1 MNGLAKAGNGTA
13 EFIQHGERMQP
24 KVISSLKRAL
34 QPSVTNLSVEFT
46 ALPSAFDVQQV
57 PSKLPTIFNGDK
69 TVIYGLLQPKE
80 DSAVSQSLDVSG
92 EAILRGTVLGKEIEH
107 RIHFSIPPAS
117 PTQAAAVVQEDV
129 ASTMPTIHHL
139 AAKSLI
145 ADWQDLEGLVGYSA
159 AQRKEAIVELSVES
173 SVVSQHTAYVLVDEG
188 QGAPVEGAIKTW
200 DITALDGRRGAG
212 LGGGFLF
219 GAGGQSLGQQQRTAF
234 SFGGYGPVPIAA
246 GAVGNFGTTHPFT
259 GGLIG
264 QSSTG
269 TGGVF
274 LSRSM
279 GCGGL
284 PSQLPAGGI
293 SFGQSST
300 GTGGLFGQSS
310 TPTGG
315 LIGQS
320 STPTGGFSFGQSS
333 TGTGGLFG
341 QSSTPTGGLIG
352 QSSTPTGGFSF
363 GQSSTGTGGL
373 LGQSSTPIGGLIG
386 QSSTP
391 TGGFS
396 FGQSSTGTGGLIG
409 QSSTPTGGL
418 FGQSSTPTG
427 GLFGQ
432 SSTGG
437 GGLFG
442 QSSTGGGGL
451 CGGGLFG
458 QSSTGFQQPPSG
470 GMPSLFSQ
478 TRAPRAGY
486 AGFFG
491 QSNLGQPFHSG
502 GLGQPSP
509 SGGLGQ
515 PSHSGGLGQPFH
527 SGGLGQPSPSG
538 GLGQPSHS
546 GGLGQPSPS
555 GGLGQ
560 PSHSGGLGQPSHSGG
575 LGQPSHSGGL
585 GQPSLSG
592 GLGQPSHSGGLGQP
606 SPSGGFGQPSHSGGF
621 GQPSPSGGFGQPSP
635 SGGFGQPSHSGGFG
649 QPSPSGGF
657 GQPSPSGG
665 FGQPS
670 HSGGFGQ
677 PSHSG
682 GFPSHSSAG
691 SHSFG
696 HTAPRGDLLGQ
707 PCAPARA
714 SLSDRT
720 SQRTLISREVDTEQ
734 DRVSHSHSTSKASLQ
749 PGAHDHAR
757 LLQLIL
763 LQQIDGS
770 WALDA
775 GLASI
780 LGTPLT
786 NLEAE
791 CPEGGGGGAR
801 EKVWATVLALVF
813 LEARYSDEREE
824 WELVAAKAEAWLLGA
839 GQLGSSLGSLREAA
853 KSCLKN

>member
-1 MNGLAKAGNGTA
+1 MKLLYWLALGNDVSIVLFDIVCDDFLPLCRCFTFGIGSGASTALVNGLAKAGNGTA
-13 EFIQHGERMQP
+13 EFIQGGERMQP

-46 ALPSAFDVQQV
+46 ALPSAFDMQQV

-117 PTQAAAVVQEDV
+117 PTQASAVVQEDV

-159 AQRKEAIVELSVES
+159 SQRKEAIVELSIES
-173 SVVSQHTAYVLVDEG
+173 SVVSQHTAYILVDEG

-219 GAGGQSLGQQQRTAF
+219 GAAGQSLGQQQCTAF
-234 SFGGYGPVPIAA
+234 SFGGRRP
-246 GAVGNFGTTHPFT
+246 
-259 GGLIG
+259 
-264 QSSTG
+264 
-269 TGGVF
+269 GV
-274 LSRSM
+274 
-279 GCGGL
+279 CGL
-284 PSQLPAGGI
+284 PSQLPA
-293 SFGQSST
+293 
-300 GTGGLFGQSS
+300 
-310 TPTGG
+310 
-315 LIGQS
+315 
-320 STPTGGFSFGQSS
+320 GGFSFGQSS

-341 QSSTPTGGLIG
+341 QSSTPTGGL
-352 QSSTPTGGFSF
+352 F
-363 GQSSTGTGGL
+363 GQSSTGGGV
-373 LGQSSTPIGGLIG
+373 
-386 QSSTP
+386 
-391 TGGFS
+391 
-396 FGQSSTGTGGLIG
+396 FGQSSTGGGGLFSQSSTGGGGLFSQSSMGGGGVFG
-409 QSSTPTGGL
+409 QSSTGFQQPLSGGVPNLTSKALSFGMPATAGVSQPTGGL
-418 FGQSSTPTG
+418 FGQSSTPTA
-427 GLFGQ
+427 GLSFGQ

-437 GGLFG
+437 GGLSFG

-451 CGGGLFG
+451 SLGQSSTPTAGLSFGQSSTGGGGLSFGQSSTGGGGLSLGQSSIPTAGLSFGQSSTGGGGLSFGQSSIPTAGLSFGQSSTGGGRLSFSQSSTPTAGLSFGQSSTGGGGLFG

-478 TRAPRAGY
+478 TQSHSAQQSRTPRAGY

-491 QSNLGQPFHSG
+491 QSNLGQPSPSG
-502 GLGQPSP
+502 GFGQPSP
-509 SGGLGQ
+509 SGG
-515 PSHSGGLGQPFH
+515 FA
-527 SGGLGQPSPSG
+527 QPSPSG
-538 GLGQPSHS
+538 GF
-546 GGLGQPSPS
+546 
-555 GGLGQ
+555 
-560 PSHSGGLGQPSHSGG
+560 
-575 LGQPSHSGGL
+575 
-585 GQPSLSG
+585 
-592 GLGQPSHSGGLGQP
+592 GQP
-606 SPSGGFGQPSHSGGF
+606 SPSGGFGQPSPSGGFGQPSPSGGF

-635 SGGFGQPSHSGGFG
+635 SGGFGQPSHSGGFFN
-649 QPSPSGGF
+649 P
-657 GQPSPSGG
+657 
-665 FGQPS
+665 
-670 HSGGFGQ
+670 
-677 PSHSG
+677 
-682 GFPSHSSAG
+682 SSAG
-691 SHSFG
+691 SHSFS
-696 HTAPRGDLLGQ
+696 HTAPRGGLFGQ

-714 SLSDRT
+714 SLNDQT
-720 SQRTLISREVDTEQ
+720 SQRTLISREVDVEQ
-734 DRVSHSHSTSKASLQ
+734 DRVSHSTSKASLQ

-786 NLEAE
+786 DLEAE

-801 EKVWATVLALVF
+801 ERVWATVLALVF
-813 LEARYSDEREE
+813 LETRYSDEREE
-824 WELVAAKAEAWLLGA
+824 WELVAAKAEAWLLRA
-839 GQLGSSLGSLREAA
+839 GQQGSSLASLREAA